1 MKLGVFISDF
11 KYDAEL
17 FDRIASDETGVFL
30 VHDGV
35 YNAVVKENGKPSPLL
50 EKVSKIFVLKDD
62 LKLRGFAEDAVPS
75 NVEVVDYGDIVDKLM
90 EEYKRAIW
98 L

>member
-1 MKLGVFISDF
+1 MKLGIFISDF

-17 FDRIASDETGVFL
+17 FNRIADDETGVFL

-35 YNAVVKENGKPSPLL
+35 YNAVVEDNGGASPLIN
-50 EKVSKIFVLKDD
+50 KASRIFVLRED
-62 LKLRGFAEDAVPS
+62 LKLRGFTEDSVPS
-75 NVEVVDYGDIVDKLM
+75 NVEVVDYGDIVDRLM
-90 EEYKRAIW
+90 EEYKKVIW